1 MLPIPSHL
9 KKKKKKK
16 KHKKNKEEH
25 SMHKAYES
33 KEKNVLGTTRLKRRH
48 TTPRIPLYT
57 YI

>member
-9 KKKKKKK
+9 KKKKRK

-33 KEKNVLGTTRLKRRH
+33 KEKNVLGTTRLNRRH
-48 TTPRIPLYT
+48 TTP
-57 YI
+57 